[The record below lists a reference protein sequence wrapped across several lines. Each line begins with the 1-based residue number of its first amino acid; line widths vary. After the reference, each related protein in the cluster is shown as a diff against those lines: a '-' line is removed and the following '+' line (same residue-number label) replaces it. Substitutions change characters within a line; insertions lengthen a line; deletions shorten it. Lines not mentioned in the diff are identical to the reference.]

1 MDRSLKW
8 RTIFLVAVTALSF
21 LLLVPTIA
29 PQGTLPSWFAN
40 VFSRKLQL
48 GLDLQ
53 GGLHIVYSIDLE
65 KAVDDKASDIRREIE
80 TRMSEN
86 KISGQVTT
94 PVRPVGAVNIVL
106 EDAGKKSQVREDFMA
121 GLFQDG
127 VVVDRDCP
135 AELPADRAV
144 CVRVSTDYAEGLKKS
159 ALEQAVLTVRER
171 IDERGVAEPSVVTKG
186 DQIIVELPGLDPDAT
201 KRVMDIIQRTAK
213 LEFKIVEDS
222 DNFMQSVYSHVV
234 QEIKNDHPG
243 KDDADIRADRLTIEP
258 EGIGV
263 ETDHWTNEETNAQ
276 FSDWMLTAK
285 DREESFTVEEAR
297 KRGCLRTDRTVTAD
311 GQVRCSVSGREV
323 LERYLRKLAEAPAAD
338 AGKDDSGKP
347 APSRFRLDDNHAW
360 GFELQR
366 PEGGQGD
373 PIWRTYYLRR
383 PVELSGSSI
392 SDAFMYWDPTSNR
405 PEVLV
410 EFDRF
415 GANRFEEMTG
425 KNVGKK
431 MAIILDDKVS
441 SAPVIQ
447 TRIGGGRS
455 RITMGGGNPR
465 EIQREAQ
472 DLVNVLKTGS
482 LPAPLRTDSLS
493 EVGPLLGRDAID
505 KAKLAFIMGA
515 ILVMLVMV
523 YFYRFSGVISIV
535 AVGLNT
541 LFVLALMAAL
551 GATLTLPGIAALVL
565 TTGMAVDA
573 NIVIYERIR
582 EELRVGKS
590 VKGAVDAGY
599 HRGFTAVFDGHV
611 TTLCAGYVLYQ
622 YGSGPIKGFAV
633 MLMIGIFTTL
643 FTQVWCAR
651 LFFNY
656 YVGRRRQATTI
667 SI

>member
-8 RTIFLVAVTALSF
+8 RTIFLVAITALSF
-21 LLLVPTIA
+21 LMLVPTLA

-40 VFSRKLQL
+40 VFNRKLQL

-53 GGLHIVYSIDLE
+53 GGLHIIYSIDLE

-86 KISGQVTT
+86 KITGQVTT
-94 PVRPVGAVNIVL
+94 PVRPIGAVNIVL
-106 EDAGKKSQVREDFMA
+106 DDGSKKSQVREDFMS

-127 VVVDRDCP
+127 VVIDRDCP
-135 AELPADRAV
+135 ADLPTDRAM

-159 ALEQAVLTVRER
+159 ALEQAVHTVRER

-186 DQIIVELPGLDPDAT
+186 DQIIVELPGLDPEAT

-222 DNFMQSVYSHVV
+222 NNFMQSVYSHVV
-234 QEIKNDHPG
+234 QEIKNDNPG
-243 KDDADIRADRLTIEP
+243 KDDADIRAERLTTEP

-263 ETDHWTNEETNAQ
+263 DTDHWVNEETNGQ

-285 DREESFTVEEAR
+285 DREESFSIEEAR
-297 KRGCLRTDRTVTAD
+297 KRGCYQPNKTVTSD
-311 GQVRCSVSGREV
+311 GKVRCSVSGREV
-323 LERYLRKLAEAPAAD
+323 LERYLKKLAEEPAAGAAKD
-338 AGKDDSGKP
+338 AAKP
-347 APSRFRLDDNHAW
+347 AASPFRLDDDHAW

-383 PVELSGSSI
+383 PVELSGSSV

-415 GANRFEEMTG
+415 GANRFEDMTG
-425 KNVGKK
+425 KNIGKK

-482 LPAPLRTDSLS
+482 LPAPLRIDSQS

-515 ILVMLVMV
+515 ILVMIVMV
-523 YFYRFSGVISIV
+523 YFYRFSGIISIV
-535 AVGLNT
+535 AVVLN
-541 LFVLALMAAL
+541 LLYMLALMAAL
-551 GATLTLPGIAALVL
+551 AATLTLPGIAALVL

-582 EELRVGKS
+582 DELRVGKS

-599 HRGFTAVFDGHV
+599 HRGFAAIFDAHV